1 MRPAIAALSLA
12 VLPLCAQVPSGAE
25 TRDRIIQEARS
36 SGAAYAK
43 LAVLCDQAGNR
54 LAGSP
59 GLERAIVL
67 AQEMLRKEG
76 LKVWTEPVKVPK
88 WVRGQES
95 ASLLKPIP
103 NRIGM
108 LGLGNSVG
116 TPKEGITAQVMVVG
130 SFDELEK
137 RGAEAKGKIVLFD
150 VPFESYGKNV
160 AYRGGGASKAAAHG
174 AVACLVRSVGPIS
187 YDTPHTGAMNYDPKL
202 PKIPAAAVSIESAT
216 QLRRMIEAGEKVV
229 VKLQMEAHFEA
240 DADSFNVIAEL
251 TGREKPQEIVVVS
264 GHLDSWDVGQGA
276 QDDGVGCVLS
286 MEAAATL
293 KRLKVQPRRTVRVVL
308 YTNEENGLRG
318 GLAYAAAH
326 KDEAARHIAAF
337 ETDSGNGPI
346 QGFSLDLRGEMR
358 SRPTGAAA
366 PTDPR
371 ATQGLANLQAHAPLL
386 EAFGPLKLDFGGSGA
401 DVGPLVGLGVPCIG
415 VGHDHSHYWDVH
427 HTQADTLDKVDPKVL
442 ATNSAILTT
451 LVWAV
456 ADAPDALVPAK

>member
-1 MRPAIAALSLA
+1 MRRPLAALSLA
-12 VLPLCAQVPSGAE
+12 VLPLAAQAPAGTE
-25 TRDRIIQEARS
+25 TRERITQEART
-36 SGAAYAK
+36 SGAAYTK

-59 GLERAIVL
+59 GLERAIQL
-67 AQEMLRKEG
+67 TQAMLGKEG
-76 LKVWTEPVKVPK
+76 LKVWTEPVKVPH
-88 WVRGQES
+88 WVRGRES
-95 ASLLKPIP
+95 ASILKPFP
-103 NRIGM
+103 VRIGM

-116 TPKEGITAQVMVVG
+116 TPKKGITAQVMVVG
-130 SFDELEK
+130 SFEELEQ

-150 VPFESYGKNV
+150 VPFESYGKTV

-187 YDTPHTGAMNYDPKL
+187 YDTPHTGAMNYDEKQ

-216 QLRRMIEAGEKVV
+216 QLHRMVARGEKVV
-229 VKLQMEAHFEA
+229 VKLEMEARMEP

-251 TGREKPQEIVVVS
+251 PGREKPEEIVLVS

-276 QDDGVGCVLS
+276 QDDGVGSVLA

-293 KRLKVQPRRTVRVVL
+293 KRLGIQPRRTVRVVL

-318 GLAYAAAH
+318 GLAYAKAH
-326 KDEAARHIAAF
+326 AGEAARHIAAF
-337 ETDSGNGPI
+337 ETDSGNGLI
-346 QGFSLDLRGEMR
+346 EGFNLDLRGEQR
-358 SRPTGAAA
+358 SRPTSTAT

-371 ATQGLANLQAHAPLL
+371 ATQGLANLRAFAPLL
-386 EAFGPLKLDFGGSGA
+386 ATFGPLKLDFGGSGA
-401 DVGPLVGLGVPCIG
+401 DVGPLVGLGVPGVG

-442 ATNSAILTT
+442 AENSARLTT

-456 ADAPDALVPAK
+456 AEAPEALVPAK